1 MSDKLNTK
9 ETLEYM
15 EQADLVFMVNFKE
28 NTQNISL
35 RENVPVVELLTSPFR
50 LSVHLNNLLEASFNE
65 GQTGET
71 VEETPKEDN

>member
-50 LSVHLNNLLEASFNE
+50 LSVHLNNLLEANFNE
-65 GQTGET
+65 GQTGEA
-71 VEETPKEDN
+71 VEEAPKTDN